1 MSLYAINNYYNELE
15 KIIHY
20 GGSKKETA
28 IRNAFYN
35 LLNDYARSKDL
46 MLIALKDIGIIQLD
60 ETQNCT
66 AYLQQRGNIN
76 SATAL
81 H

>member
-28 IRNAFYN
+28 IRGAFYN

-46 MLIALKDIGIIQLD
+46 ILVAGISTNNKQ
-60 ETQNCT
+60 
-66 AYLQQRGNIN
+66 GNN
-76 SATAL
+76 YA
-81 H
+81 